1 MDQNFKIT
9 EKNMNKLDNEQRRKL
24 LPAKD
29 IIEKFNLQ
37 EGEVFADFGCGVG
50 YFTIPAAEIVG
61 ESGNVF
67 ALDISDSMLEE
78 TLKRAKANNISNIST
93 YKIQNNI
100 IPLEKNSID
109 ASLLAFVLHEITE
122 HKKLLSEIHKVL
134 KPYGK
139 IIIIEWDKI
148 VYPVG
153 PPIEN
158 RIDKLSVI
166 NLLKETNF
174 INTEEIQIGENY
186 YSLLAQKNV

>member
-78 TLKRAKANNISNIST
+78 TIKRAKANNISNIST

-174 INTEEIQIGENY
+174 INTEEIQIRENY
-186 YSLLAQKNV
+186 YSLLAQKNI